1 MTILRLF
8 PPLPRPAGAPAP
20 VSALEVAD
28 ADLVIARF
36 VEILSRVVAP
46 AHGAAPMSFANGPG
60 PIAREKIR

>member
-8 PPLPRPAGAPAP
+8 PPSPRPAGAPAP
-20 VSALEVAD
+20 PPPQGRAD